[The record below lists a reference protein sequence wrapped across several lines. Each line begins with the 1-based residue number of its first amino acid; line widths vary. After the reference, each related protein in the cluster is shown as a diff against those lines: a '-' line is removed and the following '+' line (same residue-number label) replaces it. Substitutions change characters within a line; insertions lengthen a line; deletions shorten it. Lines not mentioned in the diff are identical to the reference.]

1 MSTQRIF
8 AVLFA
13 AVLPLLQGCGGGS
26 DQPSSESTGAE
37 PVSAGGPVSMN
48 KEDYTVFANPDAGA
62 DPSVPA
68 DQGGRGFTGEGWET
82 NADFNLIGDPR
93 AVKGGLFRRSI
104 TDFPG
109 TLRMGGPEWNS
120 YVNFLI
126 GNLVYESLLTLDPAT
141 LEYIP
146 SLATHWQ
153 VSPDKMTYR
162 FRINPN
168 ARFSDGQSVTADDVI
183 ASWRLVTDT
192 TLQDPQ
198 LTSQFT
204 KLGTPVAESKY
215 IVSVKARQLDWKNFL
230 NFATGLMIFPASAL
244 KDVNGAAYLRDYNF
258 KYLPNTGP
266 YIVRPEDIQ
275 KAKSISLRRRKD
287 YWAEKDRRNV
297 GLNNFDEVRIVV
309 VRDENLEFE
318 MFKRGDLDFYWVS
331 RSSRWLNEM
340 DFDNVQRGLIQ
351 KRKLYN
357 SKPDGYNGF
366 AINTRRKPIDDIR
379 VRKALTLLFNRA
391 LIIEKIYLNEYLPM
405 NSYYSGTVYENPN
418 NPKNLYNPDE
428 ALRLLA
434 EAGWKGRD
442 SQGRLTKDGRPLE
455 LELLYPDKGS
465 EIYLTVYQEDLRK
478 VGITLNLRLVTF
490 ETQFKLMNQRQFDL
504 ALVAWGVGPFPDP
517 EIEFHSRLADVNNSG
532 NITGFKL
539 KRIDEICDLY
549 ARTFDQSERV
559 ALMKELDGILT
570 NEYHYILRIHA
581 PAERIAY
588 WNRYGAPA
596 GHVTRMGDYYSS
608 WSLGPGPDQL
618 WWVDPQKAR
627 KLEEAMRDSSLK
639 LEVGAT
645 EDRYWLNREGK

>member
-1 MSTQRIF
+1 
-8 AVLFA
+8 
-13 AVLPLLQGCGGGS
+13 
-26 DQPSSESTGAE
+26 
-37 PVSAGGPVSMN
+37 
-48 KEDYTVFANPDAGA
+48 
-62 DPSVPA
+62 
-68 DQGGRGFTGEGWET
+68 
-82 NADFNLIGDPR
+82 
-93 AVKGGLFRRSI
+93 
-104 TDFPG
+104 
-109 TLRMGGPEWNS
+109 
-120 YVNFLI
+120 
-126 GNLVYESLLTLDPAT
+126 
-141 LEYIP
+141 
-146 SLATHWQ
+146 
-153 VSPDKMTYR
+153 
-162 FRINPN
+162 
-168 ARFSDGQSVTADDVI
+168 
-183 ASWRLVTDT
+183 
-192 TLQDPQ
+192 
-198 LTSQFT
+198 
-204 KLGTPVAESKY
+204 
-215 IVSVKARQLDWKNFL
+215 
-230 NFATGLMIFPASAL
+230 
-244 KDVNGAAYLRDYNF
+244 
-258 KYLPNTGP
+258 
-266 YIVRPEDIQ
+266 
-275 KAKSISLRRRKD
+275 
-287 YWAEKDRRNV
+287 
-297 GLNNFDEVRIVV
+297 
-309 VRDENLEFE
+309 
-318 MFKRGDLDFYWVS
+318 
-331 RSSRWLNEM
+331 
-340 DFDNVQRGLIQ
+340 VQRGLIQ